1 MYIIYMTY
9 TYTKKENYAYLDAKY
24 TNTRLCVYIYIY
36 IQTYRNVSTYIH
48 THIHACI
55 HAFIRTNI
63 YNHAYIHIY
72 KYVYMYALI
81 YLFIY
86 SRMGLYL
93 LLQLHAENMCFVL
106 HIHVHSL
113 VYIFGVDHT

>member
-1 MYIIYMTY
+1 MTY

-36 IQTYRNVSTYIH
+36 TDIQECKYVHTYTH
-48 THIHACI
+48 TCIHACI